1 MTDPSEHASDVL
13 AAVDVGTNSLHLVVA
28 RVLPNRRFEV
38 LASEKEVVRLGSGSG
53 DMKQLSPAAIERG
66 VACLARFRQMAGVF
80 GAQVRAVATSAVR
93 EAENAADFLAACRR
107 DAGVDVEVVSGV
119 EEARL
124 IHLGVLQA
132 LPVYDRQLLLIDI
145 GGGSTEFL
153 VGKGGEMLWARS
165 LKLGAIRLTER
176 FFPDGRVSAKR
187 VARARQF
194 LFSFLT
200 PTAGEIRGHGFEV
213 AAGSS
218 GTIENLAVV
227 AAHLRDGA
235 PPVSINGYE
244 LTRTDLDHAVR
255 ELLAATTPA
264 ERAKVPGVEPRRADI
279 IAAGAVL
286 LQVTFEVLEL
296 DALTVSAYALREG
309 ILLDQLPSAAGEP
322 LRHLSDLRWASVDHL
337 LDRFEAHRPHAEWA
351 TALAL
356 ELFDATRLLHGLP
369 ETAAAN
375 LEAGSLLANIGQAV
389 AHDAHHKHSYYLIRH
404 SEQLTGFTSHEVE
417 LIAQIARYHRKSA
430 PSTNHPEFA
439 ALSPDDQQLVRLLA
453 GFVRLG
459 IGLDRSQRRVVSRVG
474 AHLDGG
480 DGDLVIEAE
489 VDDPEGASL
498 ELYTA
503 DARKGL
509 LEEALGRQVRI
520 VAVPPPN
527 SAGGPVRKRLPSR

>member
-66 VACLARFRQMAGVF
+66 VACLARFRQMAEVF
-80 GAQVRAVATSAVR
+80 GAELRAVATSAVR
-93 EAENAADFLAACRR
+93 EAENAAEFLAAARR
-107 DAGVDVEVVSGV
+107 DAGVEVEVVSGV

-187 VARARQF
+187 IARARQF
-194 LFSFLT
+194 LLSFLT
-200 PTAGEIRGHGFEV
+200 PTAGEIRGHGFDV

-227 AAHLRDGA
+227 AAHLRDGT

-244 LTRTDLDHAVR
+244 LTRSDLDRAVR
-255 ELLAATTPA
+255 ELLAAPTAA

-296 DALTVSAYALREG
+296 EALTVSAYALREG
-309 ILLDQLPSAAGEP
+309 ILLDQLPSTSRGH
-322 LRHLSDLRWASVDHL
+322 LGHLSDLRWASVDHL

-351 TALAL
+351 TSLAL

-369 ETAAAN
+369 ETAAAH

-430 PSTNHPEFA
+430 PSTKHPEFA
-439 ALSPDDQQLVRLLA
+439 ALSADEQQLVRLLA

-459 IGLDRSQRRVVSRVG
+459 IGLDRSQRRVVRRVG
-474 AHLDGG
+474 AHLEGG
-480 DGDLVIEAE
+480 EGDLVIEAE
-489 VDDPEGASL
+489 VDDPEAASL

-520 VAVPPPN
+520 VAVPPPTA
-527 SAGGPVRKRLPSR
+527 AGPIRKRLPGR